1 MDISHI
7 LSQLQGV
14 GLGNLVVI
22 VAILLS
28 LIQVA
33 PIKIDPWTRLFK
45 WIGNLVNGDLMTE
58 VRGIK
63 EEIDSLKK
71 RMVQDEESRD
81 LDRAETAR
89 REILIFDDELRRG
102 IEHSEELFNQIFE
115 SIKFYEKYCRKH
127 TDYANHKAVNAVSN
141 INDVYKRVKAEN
153 KFI

>member
-71 RMVQDEESRD
+71 RMVQDEEARD

-102 IEHSEELFNQIFE
+102 IEHSEELFNQIFD
-115 SIKFYEKYCRKH
+115 SIKLYERYCRKH
-127 TDYANHKAVNAVSN
+127 PDYTNHKAVNAVSN

>member
-1 MDISHI
+1 MEISKI

-14 GLGNLVVI
+14 GLGNIVVI
-22 VAILLS
+22 FAILLS

-33 PIKIDPWTRLFK
+33 PIKIDPWTKFFT
-45 WIGNLVNGDLMTE
+45 WIGKLVNGDLMTE
-58 VRGIK
+58 IKGIK
-63 EEIDSLKK
+63 TELDSLKK

>member
-71 RMVQDEESRD
+71 RMVQDEEARD

-89 REILIFDDELRRG
+89 REILIFDDELRIG
-102 IEHSEELFNQIFE
+102 IEHSEELFNQIFD
-115 SIKFYEKYCRKH
+115 SIKLYERYCRKH
-127 TDYANHKAVNAVSN
+127 PDYTNHKAVNAVSN